1 LGLGGG
7 ANGRQDSGEI
17 VVDGGVWEAE
27 DRVASGGEEGFSLC
41 IVLALCWNE
50 VNGTVELDD
59 KATVGAAEIGD
70 EWTDGMLAA
79 ELQPGEAA
87 IAQPGPEDLLGA
99 RLASSQIAGG
109 RHIVTMPG
117 TTRSHTAVSQKFL
130 TPTPLVREGI
140 PPRVPGPPQIGKGLI
155 APLGSCSLLPA
166 HGEKGWG

>member
-1 LGLGGG
+1 MGLGGG

-41 IVLALCWNE
+41 IVLALWRRE

-70 EWTDGMLAA
+70 EWADGMLAA
-79 ELQPGEAA
+79 KLQPGEAA

-130 TPTPLVREGI
+130 APNRLAQR
-140 PPRVPGPPQIGKGLI
+140 PPRRGY
-155 APLGSCSLLPA
+155 PA
-166 HGEKGWG
+166 RRR